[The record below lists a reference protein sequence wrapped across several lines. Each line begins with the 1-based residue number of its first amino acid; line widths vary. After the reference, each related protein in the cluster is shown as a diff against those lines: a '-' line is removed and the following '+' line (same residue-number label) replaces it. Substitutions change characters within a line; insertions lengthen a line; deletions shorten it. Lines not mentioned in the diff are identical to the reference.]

1 MIRTLALAVCLAL
14 LLPAGPGRAQ
24 EYDMNI
30 VTGGASGTYI
40 QIGKDIAAI
49 AAECGVTL
57 KVNESAGSIENVMAV
72 RDRPRTQL
80 GIAQSDV
87 LEYVRTF
94 QSEDPVLARAAKGI
108 RIVFPLYD
116 EEIHVLAKNNDIR
129 TFDQLKGKKVAVGP
143 EKSGSAL
150 TAEVL
155 LAGFD
160 LTVERVFDAPE
171 QAIKKLQAGEI
182 DALIFIGGAPVPAFA
197 NLDRSFHFVA
207 LPLDAGLEQIYLKKT
222 IAKSV
227 YAWADAIETY
237 AVPSVIMT
245 RNRDESDYA
254 TTVQKLV
261 LAILVNKE
269 NLDATGHP
277 KWKDSYVR
285 STLGNAGYRPT
296 TDVIQLF
303 NTLESIGYRIL
314 KK

>member
-1 MIRTLALAVCLAL
+1 MKILAVLALALLFHGNAL
-14 LLPAGPGRAQ
+14 GLTIA
-24 EYDMNI
+24 
-30 VTGGASGTYI
+30 TGSTEGTYF
-40 QIGKDIAAI
+40 K
-49 AAECGVTL
+49 
-57 KVNESAGSIENVMAV
+57 
-72 RDRPRTQL
+72 
-80 GIAQSDV
+80 IAQDIKQVADKEGIPLEVIPTNGSFDNINLLGAGKVDLAILQLDV
-87 LEYVRTF
+87 LRFVTEIMLKETGMN
-94 QSEDPVLARAAKGI
+94 VLQEAK
-108 RIVFPLYD
+108 VVLNLYP
-116 EEIHVLAKNNDIR
+116 EEIHVLAKNKDIR

-245 RNRDESDYA
+245 RNRDESDYV

-261 LAILVNKE
+261 LAILANKE

-303 NTLESIGYRIL
+303 NTLDSIGYRIL